1 MSVVSIVSIKGGTGK
16 TTTAL
21 NLGAALAAN
30 HGKKILLIDSDSQGN
45 LTKALG
51 QIPAELKYT
60 LANLMTQAI
69 DDPDM
74 LPEFIDRT
82 IIHKSQNLD
91 FIPANKRLAD
101 VLTRLIVMQTNRPL
115 FGDDLNS
122 LRSEFVLKAVVD
134 AVKTEYDYV
143 IIDCG
148 PNRDQ
153 QMLNVLTAADEVIVP
168 VQAHFLDAEG
178 LPDTLE
184 MIRMVKNALNSDLKI
199 LGVLLTMFRS
209 RTKLAQAIQNEVE
222 NSYGMDVPVFS
233 RQIDYS
239 VRVAEHPI
247 YGQSIFE
254 YDPKNPAALAYD
266 FVAEEVISNG

>member
-1 MSVVSIVSIKGGTGK
+1 MSVISIVSIKGGTGK

-21 NLGAALAAN
+21 NLGAALAN
-30 HGKKILLIDSDSQGN
+30 HGKKVLLIDSDSQGN

-60 LANLMTQAI
+60 LSNLMTQAI
-69 DDPDM
+69 DEPDM
-74 LPEFIDRT
+74 LPEFISRAT
-82 IIHKSQNLD
+82 IQKSENLD
-91 FIPANKRLAD
+91 FIPANKRLAN

-115 FGDDLNS
+115 FGNDANS

-134 AVKTEYDYV
+134 TVRSAYEYI

-168 VQAHFLDAEG
+168 IQAHFLDEEG

-184 MIRMVKNALNSDLKI
+184 MIRMVKSSLNPNLRI
-199 LGVLLTMFRS
+199 LGVLLTMFHS

-222 NSYGMDVPVFS
+222 TSYGMDVPVFS

-247 YGQSIFE
+247 YGQSIFD

-266 FVAEEVISNG
+266 FVAEEVIANG